1 MRRGSCPAPWQ
12 HALAFR
18 NVCHLDQI
26 LPPISVADGGV
37 EKTAG
42 KIERAFEEETHHD
55 HIQGRERLKPNGA
68 ISIRTCGTTD

>member
-1 MRRGSCPAPWQ
+1 M
-12 HALAFR
+12 
-18 NVCHLDQI
+18 

-42 KIERAFEEETHHD
+42 KFERAFEEETHHD